1 MRARSG
7 VFGGNK
13 QKEEPRN
20 DKPIECFISH
30 GGMEEPTSYST
41 PHFVLKRTWR
51 QTEVAT
57 RIRTDNL
64 TRTPS
69 LTPYKA
75 LAYAQ
80 LVQFLG
86 KQSA

>member
-1 MRARSG
+1 MFYKSWR
-7 VFGGNK
+7 
-13 QKEEPRN
+13 
-20 DKPIECFISH
+20 H
-30 GGMEEPTSYST
+30 GRTNTTSYST
-41 PHFVLKRTWR
+41 PHFVLKRTWK
-51 QTEVAT
+51 QMEVAT

-69 LTPYKA
+69 LTPYKG